1 MKGVSPIVGVVLII
15 AITISAIFLAFNMG
29 GPAVDRAK
37 EVLVMQEG
45 KSILLDIKNSV
56 NSVLTEG
63 NMSTRLLEFRIID
76 GNLKIDEDNDAVTFS
91 MNTLAQIIGVGI
103 SNIEDGVNITG
114 STGLIQLNLTFD
126 NVDVIG
132 SLDMG
137 KGTRKLTIRNEG
149 YDSILQKQTISLS

>member
-1 MKGVSPIVGVVLII
+1 MKGVSPIVGAVLII

-56 NSVLTEG
+56 NSVLAEG

-91 MNTLAQIIGVGI
+91 MNTLVQIIGVGI
-103 SNIEDGVNITG
+103 SKIEDGVNITG

>member
-1 MKGVSPIVGVVLII
+1 MRGVSPIVGAVLII

-45 KSILLDIKNSV
+45 KSILLDVKNSV

-76 GNLKIDEDNDAVTFS
+76 GNLKIDEDNNAVTFS
-91 MNTLAQIIGVGI
+91 MNTQTQIIGVGI
-103 SNIEDGVNITG
+103 SKVEDDINITG

-149 YDSILQKQTISLS
+149 YDSILQKQTISFS

>member
-1 MKGVSPIVGVVLII
+1 MKGISPIVGAVLLI

-91 MNTLAQIIGVGI
+91 MNSQAQIIGVGI
-103 SNIEDGVNITG
+103 SKVEDGINITG
-114 STGLIQLNLTFD
+114 STGLIQLNLTFG

-149 YDSILQKQTISLS
+149 YDSILQKQTISFS

>member
-1 MKGVSPIVGVVLII
+1 MKGISPIVGAVLII

-37 EVLVMQEG
+37 EVLIMQEG
-45 KSILLDIKNSV
+45 KSILLDVKNSV

-76 GNLKIDEDNDAVTFS
+76 GNLKIDEDNDAVIFS
-91 MNTLAQIIGVGI
+91 MNTQTQIIGVGI
-103 SNIEDGVNITG
+103 SKIEDGINITG
-114 STGLIQLNLTFD
+114 SIGLIQLNLTFD

-149 YDSILQKQTISLS
+149 YDSILQKQTISFS

>member
-1 MKGVSPIVGVVLII
+1 MKGISPIVGVVLLI
-15 AITISAIFLAFNMG
+15 AITISTIFLAFNMG

-56 NSVLTEG
+56 NSVLIEG

-91 MNTLAQIIGVGI
+91 MNTQAQIIGVGI
-103 SNIEDGVNITG
+103 SKIEDGINITG

-126 NVDVIG
+126 NVDVVG

-149 YDSILQKQTISLS
+149 YNSILQKQSIYFS

>member
-1 MKGVSPIVGVVLII
+1 MKGVSPIVGAVLII

-103 SNIEDGVNITG
+103 SKIEDGVNITG

-126 NVDVIG
+126 NVDVIC

-137 KGTRKLTIRNEG
+137 KGTLKLTIRNEG

>member
-1 MKGVSPIVGVVLII
+1 MKGVSPIVGAVLII

-91 MNTLAQIIGVGI
+91 MNTLVQIIGVGI
-103 SNIEDGVNITG
+103 SKIEDGVNITG